1 MIMQVLACPAWKAH
15 LINSQNKTIEQGSS
29 TITQQ
34 FTRSVCLSHERTYN
48 RKLNELFYAYQLERK
63 NSKPEIMELYL
74 NTIYFQ

>member
-1 MIMQVLACPAWKAH
+1 MCP
-15 LINSQNKTIEQGSS
+15 
-29 TITQQ
+29 
-34 FTRSVCLSHERTYN
+34 SHERTYK